1 MAKKENK
8 AKEQHVE
15 VDGKKYYV
23 KDYSEEQKQ
32 LWNHWNDLIKKE
44 NAMAFNL
51 IQVRGGKEYFGGL
64 LANSLKNG
72 KPESD

>member
-8 AKEQHVE
+8 AKEQHVT
-15 VDGKKYYV
+15 VDDKKYYV
-23 KDYSEEQKQ
+23 KDYNEEQKQ
-32 LWNHWNDLIKKE
+32 LWNHWNDLINKE
-44 NAMAFNL
+44 NSMAFNL